1 MAREVRSHQD
11 LAAALR
17 ARVLESGRLR
27 QELRALALD
36 GDGANAPD
44 RYSALIVQ
52 VRDESSRVTDAQVD
66 AVRLAVGSEKEAF
79 ELVLASAIGAGLDRW
94 EVAVNAIQEAGDAP
108 S

>member
-1 MAREVRSHQD
+1 MAREVRSHHD

-27 QELRALALD
+27 RELRALALE
-36 GDGANAPD
+36 GDAANAPVP
-44 RYSALIVQ
+44 YSALVVQ

-66 AVRLAVGSEKEAF
+66 AVRLAAGSEKEAF
-79 ELVLASAIGAGLDRW
+79 ELVLASAIGAGLERW
-94 EVAVNAIQEAGDAP
+94 DVAVDAIRGAGDAP

>member
-27 QELRALALD
+27 RELRVLALD
-36 GDGANAPD
+36 GDGANAPVP
-44 RYSALIVQ
+44 YSALIVQ
-52 VRDESSRVTDAQVD
+52 VRDESFRVTDGQVD
-66 AVRLAVGSEKEAF
+66 AVRRAVGSEKEAF
-79 ELVLASAIGAGLDRW
+79 ELVLASAIGAGLERW
-94 EVAVNAIQEAGDAP
+94 EVAVNAIREAGDAT